1 MVLVA
6 VGACEIG
13 IMAEAVIENFPMTA
27 TCLDA
32 ATRGR
37 SYLGSCI
44 QGLCEMGNRI
54 IILLDIARV
63 FSPEE
68 LAVLHKLNSRL
79 AD

>member
-1 MVLVA
+1 
-6 VGACEIG
+6 
-13 IMAEAVIENFPMTA
+13 
-27 TCLDA
+27 
-32 ATRGR
+32 
-37 SYLGSCI
+37 
-44 QGLCEMGNRI
+44 MGNRI